1 MFIVHSSDLD
11 PAEDI
16 GIVNLLL
23 FTVIDETVPYFKGA
37 FVYILH

>member
-16 GIVNLLL
+16 GIFNLLL
-23 FTVIDETVPYFKGA
+23 FTVINETVPNFEGVFA
-37 FVYILH
+37 GILD